1 MESNSIITISYD
13 IIDTWFK
20 SLIAKII
27 KIIKTKIKVCD
38 VGLIESSI
46 IVKQTKDITV
56 IKR

>member
-38 VGLIESSI
+38 VRLIESSI